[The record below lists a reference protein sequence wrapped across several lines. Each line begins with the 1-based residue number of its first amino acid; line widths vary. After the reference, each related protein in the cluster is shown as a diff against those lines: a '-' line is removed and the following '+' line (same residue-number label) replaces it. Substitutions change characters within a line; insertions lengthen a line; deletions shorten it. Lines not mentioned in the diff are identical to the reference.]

1 MKAFIISALVLGV
14 ILCLAVINSVFI
26 YNVTNSL
33 IEDAESMNL
42 NNESVYEFKRRWE
55 DVQAFIKITSS
66 HKETHRID
74 EAIGVLVAKKE
85 YNIENEFE
93 EEKAL
98 LIEYLIQIQED
109 ETVSFD
115 SII

>member
-33 IEDAESMNL
+33 IADAEGL
-42 NNESVYEFKRRWE
+42 RVGDESLIEFKERWE
-55 DVQAFIKITSS
+55 ELQTIIKITSS